1 MSVYT
6 NVCRSNPKQ
15 VDYFFRGGIT
25 AGSHGT
31 MLWLG
36 VMIYTGHELYSDDG
50 VLGIFAVGIQIK

>member
-1 MSVYT
+1 M
-6 NVCRSNPKQ
+6 Q
-15 VDYFFRGGIT
+15 VKSKASRLFFSGGIT

-31 MLWLG
+31 MLWFG